1 VKIGSE
7 STTFVISH
15 TKLASEH
22 CINITKARLN
32 TIKNVVIEFYLK
44 SNIYIYIFAVF
55 RVSREGNHHM
65 YEKFDEKNYR

>member
-44 SNIYIYIFAVF
+44 SNIYIYICGIPSFTRRQSSNVWKIW
-55 RVSREGNHHM
+55 R
-65 YEKFDEKNYR
+65 KKLPL